1 MLVNVYIGDLEIL
14 FKDSA
19 KYEEYL
25 SELSEE
31 RKKKTLKIKSYEGR
45 CRSIG
50 AGVLLDEALKQ
61 YGLSEKDMTYRYGE
75 VGKPYLKE
83 APELCFNLSHSR
95 SKAMCVIGDIP
106 VGCDIE
112 FIKKANDGIAKRFF
126 SAKDNELLKSAVQRG
141 EQEYRESFYIL
152 WTLKESYIKCT
163 GMGLKCPMDSFSFIY
178 DGKQYHIDG
187 NTDYTF
193 LSGIERK
200 TGDIK
205 DGYAYSVC
213 VNNKEL
219 HELKI
224 RNIVL

>member
-61 YGLSEKDMTYRYGE
+61 YSLREKDMTYGYGE

-126 SAKDNELLKSAVQRG
+126 SAKDNELLKSAKRLG
-141 EQEYRESFYIL
+141 ELEYRESFYTL

-163 GMGLKCPMDSFSFIY
+163 GLGLKCPMDSFSFIC
-178 DGKQYHIDG
+178 DDEKYHIVG
-187 NTDYTF
+187 NADYSF
-193 LSGIERK
+193 LS
-200 TGDIK
+200 DIQ

-213 VNNKEL
+213 LKSKKMP
-219 HELKI
+219 ELKI
-224 RNIVL
+224 RRIIL

>member
-61 YGLSEKDMTYRYGE
+61 YSLREKDMTYRYGE

-83 APELCFNLSHSR
+83 EPELCFNLSHSK
-95 SKAMCVIGDIP
+95 SKAMCLRQ
-106 VGCDIE
+106 C
-112 FIKKANDGIAKRFF
+112 R
-126 SAKDNELLKSAVQRG
+126 LR
-141 EQEYRESFYIL
+141 
-152 WTLKESYIKCT
+152 
-163 GMGLKCPMDSFSFIY
+163 
-178 DGKQYHIDG
+178 
-187 NTDYTF
+187 
-193 LSGIERK
+193 
-200 TGDIK
+200 
-205 DGYAYSVC
+205 
-213 VNNKEL
+213 
-219 HELKI
+219 
-224 RNIVL
+224 

>member
-1 MLVNVYIGDLEIL
+1 MLVNVYIGDLEVL

-19 KYEEYL
+19 KYEDYL

-61 YGLSEKDMTYRYGE
+61 YSLREKDMTYRYGE

-112 FIKKANDGIAKRFF
+112 FIMKANDGIAKRFF
-126 SAKDNELLKSAVQRG
+126 SAKDNELLKSAKRLG
-141 EQEYRESFYIL
+141 EPEYRERFYTL

-163 GMGLKCPMDSFSFIY
+163 GLGLKCPMDSFSFIY
-178 DGKQYHIDG
+178 DGEKYHIDG
-187 NTDYTF
+187 NVDYCF
-193 LSGIERK
+193 LS
-200 TGDIK
+200 DIQ

-213 VNNKEL
+213 LKSKKMP
-219 HELKI
+219 ELKI
-224 RNIVL
+224 RRIIL

>member
-1 MLVNVYIGDLEIL
+1 MLVNVYIGDLEVL

-61 YGLSEKDMTYRYGE
+61 YSLREKDMTYGYGE
-75 VGKPYLKE
+75 VGKPYFKE
-83 APELCFNLSHSR
+83 APELYFNLSHSR
-95 SKAMCVIGDIP
+95 SRAMCVIGDIP

-112 FIKKANDGIAKRFF
+112 FIKKANEGIAKRFF
-126 SAKDNELLKSAVQRG
+126 SAKDNELLKSAKRLG
-141 EQEYRESFYIL
+141 EPEYRESFYTL

-163 GMGLKCPMDSFSFIY
+163 GLGLKCPMDSFSFIY
-178 DGKQYHIDG
+178 DIEKYHIDG
-187 NTDYTF
+187 NADYSF
-193 LSGIERK
+193 LSDIERSNS
-200 TGDIK
+200 DIK

-213 VNNKEL
+213 VNNNEL
-219 HELKI
+219 PELKI